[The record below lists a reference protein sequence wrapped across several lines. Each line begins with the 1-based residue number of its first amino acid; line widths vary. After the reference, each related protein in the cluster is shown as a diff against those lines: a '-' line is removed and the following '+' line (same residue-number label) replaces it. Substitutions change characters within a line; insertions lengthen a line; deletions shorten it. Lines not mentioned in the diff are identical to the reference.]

1 MSQEQEQMQMPEQI
15 QMPQMQ
21 MQMQMPEQIQMPQMQ
36 MQMPQMQ
43 MPQMQ
48 IPEQIQIPQ
57 PKMPRMRFNK
67 DSLKMLI
74 VAVTNVLSK
83 PEGQA
88 LLKSSLKIIEPTL
101 NLFTDEV
108 VRSIKKNKPKII
120 HVIKDMA
127 IPVATVIRNAM
138 GTIPTFSE
146 VLAIY
151 LAVKNVLLTTASG
164 VNLFS
169 ATVNSFFTMP
179 LKRIF
184 KETHESIVNV
194 IKLKDDVGMINNDVK
209 NVMKLFSQFDKEA
222 SKIQGMMANGS
233 NLNSL
238 LTHPNAN
245 MMPNMVGAN
254 LVGQNMMVGPN
265 MMMVGGNNIIKK
277 STQRINKWV
286 RKFKGTIKNKSKL
299 Y

>member
-1 MSQEQEQMQMPEQI
+1 MQMPQMQMPEQI
-15 QMPQMQ
+15 QIPQMQ
-21 MQMQMPEQIQMPQMQ
+21 M
-36 MQMPQMQ
+36 
-43 MPQMQ
+43 
-48 IPEQIQIPQ
+48 PQ

-88 LLKSSLKIIEPTL
+88 LLKSSLKIIDPTL
-101 NLFTDEV
+101 KMFTDEV
-108 VRSIKKNKPKII
+108 VRSIKKNKPKLM

-138 GTIPTFSE
+138 GTIPGFSE
-146 VLAIY
+146 GIATY

-179 LKRIF
+179 LKKIF
-184 KETHESIVNV
+184 KQTHESIVNV

-254 LVGQNMMVGPN
+254 MNVVGANLVGQNMMVGPN

>member
-1 MSQEQEQMQMPEQI
+1 MSQEQEQMQMPE
-15 QMPQMQ
+15 
-21 MQMQMPEQIQMPQMQ
+21 QMQ

-48 IPEQIQIPQ
+48 MPQ

-88 LLKSSLKIIEPTL
+88 LLKSSLKIIDPTL
-101 NLFTDEV
+101 KMFTDEV

-146 VLAIY
+146 VLALY

-179 LKRIF
+179 LKKIF
-184 KETHESIVNV
+184 KQTHESIVNV

-254 LVGQNMMVGPN
+254 MVGANLVGQNMMVGPN

>member
-1 MSQEQEQMQMPEQI
+1 MSQEQEQMPQMQMHEQIQMPQIQMQMPEQI
-15 QMPQMQ
+15 QM
-21 MQMQMPEQIQMPQMQ
+21 QMPE
-36 MQMPQMQ
+36 
-43 MPQMQ
+43 
-48 IPEQIQIPQ
+48 Q

-88 LLKSSLKIIEPTL
+88 LLKSSLKIIDPTL
-101 NLFTDEV
+101 KMFTDEV
-108 VRSIKKNKPKII
+108 VRSIKKNKPKLM
-120 HVIKDMA
+120 HTIKDMA

-138 GTIPTFSE
+138 GTIPGFSE
-146 VLAIY
+146 GLAAY
-151 LAVKNVLLTTASG
+151 LAVKNVLLTTANG

-179 LKRIF
+179 LKKIF
-184 KETHESIVNV
+184 KQTHESIVNV
-194 IKLKDDVGMINNDVK
+194 IKLKDDVGMINNDVT

-222 SKIQGMMANGS
+222 SKIQNMMMNGS

-238 LTHPNAN
+238 LTHNTNMVGAN
-245 MMPNMVGAN
+245 MMPNMVGS
-254 LVGQNMMVGPN
+254 NMMPN
-265 MMMVGGNNIIKK
+265 MVPNMNMVGGNNIIKK

-299 Y
+299 N